1 MLDFFISYTYS
12 KGMMKKVVEFLFEV
26 GMLKKTPRTGYQ
38 FLGSGHESV
47 ADHSFR
53 TAVIGYVLASQE
65 HDADRN
71 KVILMC
77 LFHDFPEART
87 GDHNYVNKKYVKT
100 DEEKAIQDQ
109 VKGLPFD
116 DEIIALTEEFNTCDT
131 LEACLSRDA
140 DQLDLIL
147 ELKEQ
152 LDLGNPNAEDWLS
165 FAVKRLFTK
174 SAKKMAQEILI
185 THSTEWWFDKKTDW
199 WVNGQG
205 NQQERK

>member
-1 MLDFFISYTYS
+1 MT
-12 KGMMKKVVEFLFEV
+12 KRVVEFLFEV

-38 FLGSGHESV
+38 FLGSGGESV

-65 HDADRN
+65 PEADRS
-71 KVILMC
+71 KVVLMC

-87 GDHNYVNKKYVKT
+87 GDHNYVNKRYVKT
-100 DEEKAIQDQ
+100 DEERAVRDQ
-109 VKGLPFD
+109 VRGLVFG
-116 DEIIALTEEFNTCDT
+116 DEIMDLTREFNSCDT
-131 LEACLSRDA
+131 LEARLAKDA

-152 LDLGNPNAEDWLS
+152 LDSGNPNAEEWLTY
-165 FAVKRLFTK
+165 AVQRLVTDIGK
-174 SAKKMAQEILI
+174 KIAKEILT

-199 WVNGQG
+199 WVNGSG
-205 NQQERK
+205 NRHNGE